1 MVLAWGRDLPD
12 DVRVGDPASAHRPRG
27 WGRITGRWWFC
38 VHHGDCGGIL
48 RVCLTSIVQGL
59 WPFETIEL
67 RDKACWLCG
76 DFSACWCGTINTGG
90 ACFMGSL
97 CVAP

>member
-1 MVLAWGRDLPD
+1 MVLAWGRGLPD
-12 DVRVGDPASAHRPRG
+12 DVRVGEPASAHRPRG
-27 WGRITGRWWFC
+27 WCRITGWWCC
-38 VHHGDCGGIL
+38 VCHGDCGGIL

-59 WPFETIEL
+59 WPFETIGL

-76 DFSACWCGTINTGG
+76 DFSACWCGEVGVGG
-90 ACFMGSL
+90 GCFIASL